1 MKFDSF
7 LNIFIVKW
15 VKIDEKCQL
24 LEDKTDNLKK
34 ELSDMHFA
42 RIRTNT
48 CSQELTSA
56 YLTVLTELE
65 RIGDHLT
72 NIAYSIDNPNGDIPA

>member
-1 MKFDSF
+1 MFNETSSVFENNDASKLMK
-7 LNIFIVKW
+7 IH
-15 VKIDEKCQL
+15 E
-24 LEDKTDNLKK
+24 LEDETDNLKK
-34 ELSDMHFA
+34 QLADMHFA
-42 RIRTNT
+42 RIRTNA